1 MEVAGSS
8 PASSTQGRR
17 AVGVE
22 RNPHK
27 LHLVPPAPDLQLE
40 QMEPAEVFTA
50 IAAMSEDEFAAL
62 MDDPSTRQLVI
73 GALVDHMASLFR
85 PDKAGDTEANIHIKL
100 WDKPGGG
107 YDHVELR
114 IAGGAIAIHETP
126 ERDPDLTL
134 KVRPTDLRKL
144 VTGEAGAR
152 RMALT
157 GRLRVIGDLGL
168 GLRLPDLFDFSG
180 A

>member
-1 MEVAGSS
+1 VS
-8 PASSTQGRR
+8 
-17 AVGVE
+17 
-22 RNPHK
+22 
-27 LHLVPPAPDLQLE
+27 PAPDLQLE

-50 IAAMSEDEFAAL
+50 IAAMSDDEFAAL
-62 MDDPSTRQLVI
+62 MDDPVKRRLVI

-85 PDKAGDTEANIHIKL
+85 PEKAGDTEAALHIKL

-114 IAGGAIAIHETP
+114 IADGACTIHETP
-126 ERDPDLTL
+126 EDEPDLTL

-152 RMALT
+152 RLAFT
-157 GRLRVIGDLGL
+157 GRLRVLGDLGL
-168 GLRLPDLFDFSG
+168 AMKLPDLFDFSR
-180 A
+180 AA

>member
-1 MEVAGSS
+1 M
-8 PASSTQGRR
+8 
-17 AVGVE
+17 
-22 RNPHK
+22 
-27 LHLVPPAPDLQLE
+27 PDPQLE
-40 QMEPAEVFTA
+40 EMEPAAVFAA
-50 IAAMSEDEFAAL
+50 IARMEEDEFADL
-62 MDDPSTRQLVI
+62 MGDPERRPLVI
-73 GALVDHMASLFR
+73 SALVEHMASVFR
-85 PDKAGDTEANIHIKL
+85 PDRAGDTEATIHIKL

-114 IAGGAIAIHETP
+114 IAEGAIAIHETP

-144 VTGEAGAR
+144 ITGDAGAR

-168 GLRLPDLFDFSG
+168 GMRLPDLFDFSG